1 MKMAQH
7 DQLHR
12 YLFEQFAVRGELVT
26 VSETWKQI
34 LENHNYPLPVQTLLG
49 ELLVATS
56 LLTATLKFAGDITV
70 QLQGDGPMTLAVI
83 NGNNQQQ
90 MRGVA
95 RVQGDVP
102 ENADLK
108 TLVGNGYL
116 VITISPEEGERYQG
130 VVGLEGDTLAACLE
144 DYFMRSEQLPTRLF
158 IRTGEVDGQPAAGG
172 MLLQVLPAQDAQTND
187 FEHLATLTE
196 TIKAEE
202 LFNLSATDV
211 LWRLYHEEEVT
222 VYDPQSVEF
231 KCTCSRERCAGAL
244 KTLPDEEIDSIMAED
259 GEIDMHCDY
268 CGTHY
273 VFNSMDIAE
282 IRNNASPADP
292 QVH

>member
-1 MKMAQH
+1 MAQH

-34 LENHNYPLPVQTLLG
+34 LENHNYPQPVKKVLG

-70 QLQGDGPMTLAVI
+70 QLQGDGPMNMAVI

-95 RVQGDVP
+95 RVQGEVP
-102 ENADLK
+102 EGADLK
-108 TLVGNGYL
+108 TLVGNGFL
-116 VITISPEEGERYQG
+116 VITITPDEGERYQG
-130 VVGLEGDTLAACLE
+130 VVGLEGDTLAECLE
-144 DYFMRSEQLPTRLF
+144 DYFLRSEQLPTRLF
-158 IRTGEVDGQPAAGG
+158 IRTGEVEGQLAAGG
-172 MLLQVLPAQDAQTND
+172 MLLQVLPAQNAQGND

-196 TIKAEE
+196 TIKTEE
-202 LFNLSATDV
+202 LFTLPANEV

-222 VYDPQSVEF
+222 LYDPQDVEF

-244 KTLPDEEIDSIMAED
+244 RTLPDEEIDSIMAED
-259 GEIDMHCDY
+259 GEIDMNCDY
-268 CGTHY
+268 CGSHY
-273 VFNSMDIAE
+273 VFNAMDIAE

>member
-1 MKMAQH
+1 MIQH

-12 YLFEQFAVRGELVT
+12 YLFENVAVRGELVT
-26 VSETWKQI
+26 VSET
-34 LENHNYPLPVQTLLG
+34 LEQVLANHSYPQPVKNVLA

-70 QLQGDGPMTLAVI
+70 QLQGDGPMSLAVI
-83 NGNNQQQ
+83 NGNNNQQL
-90 MRGVA
+90 RGVA
-95 RVQGDVP
+95 RVQGDIP

-116 VITISPEEGERYQG
+116 VITIAPEEGERYQG

-144 DYFMRSEQLPTRLF
+144 DYFLRSEQLPTRLI
-158 IRTGEVDGQPAAGG
+158 IRTGEHDGKMAAGG
-172 MLLQVLPAQDAQTND
+172 ILLQVMPAQNAQTAD
-187 FEHLATLTE
+187 FEHLATLTD

-202 LFNLSATDV
+202 LFGLPANDV

-222 VYDPQSVEF
+222 VYDPQAVEF
-231 KCTCSRERCAGAL
+231 KCTCSRERCADAL
-244 KTLPDEEIDSIMAED
+244 RTLPDEEVDSILADD
-259 GEIDMHCDY
+259 GEIDMNCDY
-268 CGTHY
+268 CGSHY
-273 VFNSMDIAE
+273 VFNAMDIAE